1 MSKRVLVVEDEED
14 IRRLVLIKLKGAGYV
29 VVTANDG
36 EEGLAAAV
44 RDKPDLLVSDVMMPK
59 KDGYTMVR
67 EVREA
72 LGPEAPAIIMLTA
85 RGQDT
90 DVATGLDSG
99 ADDYIV
105 KPFAPRE
112 LIARVNAVLRRS
124 GGQDETEL
132 VRIDELTLDRAGHRV
147 MVGERTVT
155 LGPTEYRLLEFF
167 MTHPERVYSREQLL
181 DRVWGGNVYVEERT
195 IDVHIRRLRKAL
207 DDYGYDRLVQTVRG
221 AGYRFSARPE
231 T

>member
-1 MSKRVLVVEDEED
+1 MPSLDGLGVLRALRDDEATRNLPVVMMTTSPGMSASDRSAIDQLGASVLLHKPSSAEELAELIGHGLTEGGRVSKRVLVVEDEED
-14 IRRLVLIKLKGAGYV
+14 IRRLVSIKLKGAGYEV
-29 VVTANDG
+29 STAHDG

-59 KDGYTMVR
+59 KDGYTMGR

-72 LGPEAPAIIMLTA
+72 LGSEAPVVIMLTS

-112 LIARVNAVLRRS
+112 LIARIQVVMLRHER
-124 GGQDETEL
+124 Q
-132 VRIDELTLDRAGHRV
+132 R
-147 MVGERTVT
+147 GE
-155 LGPTEYRLLEFF
+155 
-167 MTHPERVYSREQLL
+167 
-181 DRVWGGNVYVEERT
+181 
-195 IDVHIRRLRKAL
+195 
-207 DDYGYDRLVQTVRG
+207 
-221 AGYRFSARPE
+221 
-231 T
+231 

>member
-1 MSKRVLVVEDEED
+1 MSKRVLVVEDEAD
-14 IRRLVLIKLKGAGYV
+14 IRRLVSIKLKGAGYDV
-29 VVTANDG
+29 STANDG

-72 LGPEAPAIIMLTA
+72 LGPEAPAVIMLTA

-90 DVATGLDSG
+90 DVATGLDAG

-112 LIARVNAVLRRS
+112 LVARIQVVMLRHERQR
-124 GGQDETEL
+124 GET
-132 VRIDELTLDRAGHRV
+132 RA
-147 MVGERTVT
+147 
-155 LGPTEYRLLEFF
+155 P
-167 MTHPERVYSREQLL
+167 
-181 DRVWGGNVYVEERT
+181 
-195 IDVHIRRLRKAL
+195 
-207 DDYGYDRLVQTVRG
+207 
-221 AGYRFSARPE
+221 
-231 T
+231 

>member
-1 MSKRVLVVEDEED
+1 MSKRVLVVEDEAD
-14 IRRLVLIKLKGAGYV
+14 IRRLVSIKLKGAGYDV
-29 VVTANDG
+29 STANDG

-59 KDGYTMVR
+59 MDGYTMVR

-72 LGPEAPAIIMLTA
+72 LGSEAPAIIMLTA

-112 LIARVNAVLRRS
+112 LVARVQVVMLRHERQR
-124 GGQDETEL
+124 GET
-132 VRIDELTLDRAGHRV
+132 RA
-147 MVGERTVT
+147 
-155 LGPTEYRLLEFF
+155 P
-167 MTHPERVYSREQLL
+167 
-181 DRVWGGNVYVEERT
+181 
-195 IDVHIRRLRKAL
+195 
-207 DDYGYDRLVQTVRG
+207 
-221 AGYRFSARPE
+221 
-231 T
+231 

>member
-14 IRRLVLIKLKGAGYV
+14 IRRLISIKLKSAGYEV
-29 VVTANDG
+29 ATANDG

-72 LGPEAPAIIMLTA
+72 LGSEAPAIIMLTA

-112 LIARVNAVLRRS
+112 LVARIQVVMLRHERQR
-124 GGQDETEL
+124 GET
-132 VRIDELTLDRAGHRV
+132 RA
-147 MVGERTVT
+147 
-155 LGPTEYRLLEFF
+155 P
-167 MTHPERVYSREQLL
+167 
-181 DRVWGGNVYVEERT
+181 
-195 IDVHIRRLRKAL
+195 
-207 DDYGYDRLVQTVRG
+207 
-221 AGYRFSARPE
+221 
-231 T
+231 

>member
-14 IRRLVLIKLKGAGYV
+14 IRRLISIKLQGAGYEV
-29 VVTANDG
+29 ATANDG

-72 LGPEAPAIIMLTA
+72 LGSEAPAIIMLTA

-112 LIARVNAVLRRS
+112 LVARIQVVMLRHERQR
-124 GGQDETEL
+124 GET
-132 VRIDELTLDRAGHRV
+132 RA
-147 MVGERTVT
+147 
-155 LGPTEYRLLEFF
+155 P
-167 MTHPERVYSREQLL
+167 
-181 DRVWGGNVYVEERT
+181 
-195 IDVHIRRLRKAL
+195 
-207 DDYGYDRLVQTVRG
+207 
-221 AGYRFSARPE
+221 
-231 T
+231 